1 MDKVSGLVVFL
12 LGVAIMWQGRHLSIG
27 NLHAPGP
34 GFFPMLTAAVL
45 VVLSVPIFVTSQ
57 AREAGERLFTIA
69 ALRRV
74 VTVFVALLGYYL
86 LLEYLGF
93 PVVSFLLM
101 AFFFIFVA
109 RYRIHVAIFWAFV
122 STGLAYL
129 LFEILLKSNLP
140 KGIAGF

>member
-1 MDKVSGLVVFL
+1 MERASGVIVFL
-12 LGVAIMWQGRHLSIG
+12 LGIAMMWQGRGLSIG

-34 GFFPMLTAAVL
+34 GFFPMLIAAVL
-45 VVLSVPIFVTSQ
+45 IVLSVPISLTAH
-57 AREAGERLFTIA
+57 ARATGEKLFALGALGRVATI
-69 ALRRV
+69 
-74 VTVFVALLGYYL
+74 FGALLGYYL

-93 PVVSFLLM
+93 AAVSFLLM

-109 RYRIHVAIFWAFV
+109 RYKWYTALLWTFV

-140 KGIAGF
+140 KGVIGL